1 MGAGPNIKPQY
12 SGGPEGAYNN
22 QGASNNPW
30 ANINA
35 SNLAQ
40 AQQFANQGNWDQ
52 AAQQY
57 QQGGGEGFTQPQYQ
71 AFTQQYGNVGSPA
84 GQLGGVFGQPGVPHP
99 ESFGPP
105 GGGYGEVVFDGPGS
119 GMWGPPDQ
127 GNSNYITA
135 GPYTDTPTEKLPP
148 AQMLPI
154 TPTAPR
160 LPSPTPI
167 QSTSPNWASYVQ
179 GNPDLLTAYNQGS
192 PQSIGDWGKSHW
204 ESFGQNESRA
214 VNPYSGLLA

>member
-12 SGGPEGAYNN
+12 SGGPEGAF
-22 QGASNNPW
+22 NNPW
-30 ANINA
+30 GDINA

-40 AQQFANQGNWDQ
+40 AQQFADQGQWDQ

-57 QQGGGEGFTQPQYQ
+57 QLGGGQGFTQPQYQ

-84 GQLGGVFGQPGVPHP
+84 GQLGGVFGQPG
-99 ESFGPP
+99 GP
-105 GGGYGEVVFDGPGS
+105 YKWTDGPGS

-127 GNSNYITA
+127 PQPIGEYVSDDYW
-135 GPYTDTPTEKLPP
+135 GPP
-148 AQMLPI
+148 AQAQPI
-154 TPTAPR
+154 APPAQAQPAPP
-160 LPSPTPI
+160 PSFVPRPPP
-167 QSTSPNWASYVQ
+167 QMSAPQNPNWASYVQ
-179 GNPDLLTAYNQGS
+179 GNPDLIKAYNQGS

-204 ESFGQNESRA
+204 ESFGQNEGRS

>member
-1 MGAGPNIKPQY
+1 MA
-12 SGGPEGAYNN
+12 GGPKLWEGMD
-22 QGASNNPW
+22 QGA
-30 ANINA
+30 
-35 SNLAQ
+35 LGQ
-40 AQQFANQGNWDQ
+40 AQQFANQGNWGQ
-52 AAQQY
+52 AAQAY
-57 QQGGGEGFTQPQYQ
+57 QQGGGQGFTQPQYQ

-84 GQLGGVFGQPGVPHP
+84 GQLGGVFGQPG
-99 ESFGPP
+99 GP
-105 GGGYGEVVFDGPGS
+105 YKWTDGPGS

-127 GNSNYITA
+127 PQPIGEYVSDDYW
-135 GPYTDTPTEKLPP
+135 GPPQQAATTP

-154 TPTAPR
+154 TPTEPR

-204 ESFGQNESRA
+204 ESFGQNEGRS

>member
-1 MGAGPNIKPQY
+1 M
-12 SGGPEGAYNN
+12 SGGSQKLWGDVSPGRFAE
-22 QGASNNPW
+22 
-30 ANINA
+30 
-35 SNLAQ
+35 AQ
-40 AQQFANQGNWDQ
+40 KFANQGQWGQ

-57 QQGGGEGFTQPQYQ
+57 QLGGGQSFTQPQYQ
-71 AFTQQYGNVGSPA
+71 AFTQQYGNAGSPA

-105 GGGYGEVVFDGPGS
+105 GGVDYYPGEIIADGPGS

-127 GNSNYITA
+127 PKPIGEYVSNDSWIPPA
-135 GPYTDTPTEKLPP
+135 QAQPAPPP
-148 AQMLPI
+148 AQMLPP
-154 TPTAPR
+154 TPTPPR

-167 QSTSPNWASYVQ
+167 QPTAPNWASYVQ
-179 GNPDLLTAYNQGS
+179 GNPDLLNAYNKGS

-214 VNPYSGLLA
+214 VNPYSGLLT

>member
-1 MGAGPNIKPQY
+1 MGAGSTPKPQY
-12 SGGPEGAYNN
+12 SGGPEGAFNN
-22 QGASNNPW
+22 QASNNTW

-40 AQQFANQGNWDQ
+40 AQQFADQGQWDQ

-57 QQGGGEGFTQPQYQ
+57 QLGGGQFGQPQMQ
-71 AFTQQYGNVGSPA
+71 AFTQKYGNMFPQS
-84 GQLGGVFGQPGVPHP
+84 QPT
-99 ESFGPP
+99 GPTQ
-105 GGGYGEVVFDGPGS
+105 
-119 GMWGPPDQ
+119 W
-127 GNSNYITA
+127 A
-135 GPYTDTPTEKLPP
+135 GPDAYYPNWNDDPSSGFANDVAVLPAEDSWIPPQQAATTP